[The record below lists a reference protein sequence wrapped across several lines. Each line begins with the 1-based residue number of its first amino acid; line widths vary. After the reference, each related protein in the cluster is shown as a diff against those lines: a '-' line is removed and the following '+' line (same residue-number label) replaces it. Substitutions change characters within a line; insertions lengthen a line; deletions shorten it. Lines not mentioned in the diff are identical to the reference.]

1 MIDWLKRLRKRL
13 RCEHTWDKGF
23 LINMGMQKM
32 FTCTK
37 CEKRSI
43 F

>member
-1 MIDWLKRLRKRL
+1 MIAWIKWVWKSL
-13 RCEHTWDKGF
+13 RCDHVDDKGV

-37 CEKRSI
+37 CGRRNI